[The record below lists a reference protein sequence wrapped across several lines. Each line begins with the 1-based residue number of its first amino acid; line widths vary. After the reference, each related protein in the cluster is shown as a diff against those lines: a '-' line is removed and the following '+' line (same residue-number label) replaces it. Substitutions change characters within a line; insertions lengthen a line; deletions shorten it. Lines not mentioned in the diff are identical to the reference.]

1 MILKVLTD
9 NMNVNKGVG
18 TNIIPT
24 EILKDYTKLLVTW
37 SKLLLQQVYS
47 PVPLKW
53 QISSF
58 RNLLSNVSKIFEK
71 MMHIWLTDFLK

>member
-47 PVPLKW
+47 PVPLEW